1 MAPVKFEDR
10 MRASITHQV
19 SAMTTV
25 LYGAVAVLLLVAA
38 SVGVVQAG
46 FAVWVGLTVHA
57 TTNNGLLALDQ
68 MLLVLMLIEILHTVR
83 ISIRT
88 QRLTMVPFLIVGLIA
103 SIRRVLV
110 ITMNAAT
117 IAQESY
123 KGTPEQAIAF
133 RDSMIELGLSS
144 ILILVFVFSI
154 VCLRESSRRSASRLS
169 GAPSAVA
176 SRGRN

>member
-1 MAPVKFEDR
+1 MVLHLYDDDSDR
-10 MRASITHQV
+10 
-19 SAMTTV
+19 TTIPYV
-25 LYGAVAVLLLVAA
+25 NYALV
-38 SVGVVQAG
+38 
-46 FAVWVGLTVHA
+46 
-57 TTNNGLLALDQ
+57 ALDQ

-117 IAQESY
+117 IAEESY
-123 KGTPEQAIAF
+123 KGTSEQAMRF

-169 GAPSAVA
+169 DQPSAVA
-176 SRGRN
+176 TGVSHIAIQEALDGKNVNWMEKVSDEQYGK

>member
-1 MAPVKFEDR
+1 MKFEDR

-38 SVGVVQAG
+38 SVGVVQAS
-46 FAVWVGLTVHA
+46 FALWVGLTVHA

-123 KGTPEQAIAF
+123 KGTPEQAIEF

-154 VCLRESSRRSASRLS
+154 VCLRESSRRSAFRLS